1 MGSACCTVYRVVCSW
16 YVFKTNFVEGL
27 VLNFVLGCD
36 RLAAIEE
43 NIVTAF
49 TEVGSDDNNRLI
61 AILNRAYK
69 VGMGDS
75 SIIYPY

>member
-1 MGSACCTVYRVVCSW
+1 MVCSW
-16 YVFKTNFVEGL
+16 YVSQTIFVEGL
-27 VLNFVLGCD
+27 VLNFVIGCD

-69 VGMGDS
+69 VSMGDFS
-75 SIIYPY
+75 VIYPY